1 MNFEYG
7 CKGLCDNQ
15 AIVACAYTD
24 LKWNH
29 IGIAEESGCKPKPL
43 TGWSHLAG
51 SGYKTEE
58 EHQNIRKLTAL
69 VVCNTSTSLMIY
81 GNMHLDYNKLKIHPI
96 GMAT

>member
-29 IGIAEESGCKPKPL
+29 IGIAEEGGLKPKPL
-43 TGWSHLAG
+43 TGWSHLTG
-51 SGYKTEE
+51 SGHKTEE
-58 EHQNIRKLTAL
+58 DHQSIEKLTAL
-69 VVCNTSTSLMIY
+69 IVFNASTSLI
-81 GNMHLDYNKLKIHPI
+81 I
-96 GMAT
+96 